1 MSGLMRRAIEEVRAA
16 RGEGVVVSITYTDR
30 PSNDF
35 SALFELLHD
44 AANEASPLHN
54 SSDVYVFACGTRA
67 HSTLLSRCT
76 VRLPSMN

>member
-16 RGEGVVVSITYTDR
+16 RGEDVAVSITYTDR

-44 AANEASPLHN
+44 AANEESPLHD
-54 SSDVYVFACGTRA
+54 SSDVYVFACGNTHIRHCSHA
-67 HSTLLSRCT
+67 VQCAF
-76 VRLPSMN
+76 PP